1 MVSAYLHFP
10 EVFSSEELLQ
20 TMEDYGSYELMRN
33 VLAAYAGDR
42 SFCVLAKLLCLTSH
56 CEMAEM
62 RRPQNN
68 RQELTI
74 AFEGIYANRP
84 TDGAV
89 VVLRLCAEPNSQ
101 RTREKALRVRPF
113 LPCFIDPSSVRCGTA
128 TKANTRI
135 QLQTDSSRFQ
145 FIRLWTLSF
154 LLMYDLTRH
163 GPPTIVVYNSSHK

>member
-20 TMEDYGSYELMRN
+20 TKEDYGSYELMRN
-33 VLAAYAGDR
+33 VLAAHAGDR

-74 AFEGIYANRP
+74 AFDCVTWRTKN
-84 TDGAV
+84 TH
-89 VVLRLCAEPNSQ
+89 CQ
-101 RTREKALRVRPF
+101 R
-113 LPCFIDPSSVRCGTA
+113 ISSNAG
-128 TKANTRI
+128 
-135 QLQTDSSRFQ
+135 
-145 FIRLWTLSF
+145 
-154 LLMYDLTRH
+154 
-163 GPPTIVVYNSSHK
+163 